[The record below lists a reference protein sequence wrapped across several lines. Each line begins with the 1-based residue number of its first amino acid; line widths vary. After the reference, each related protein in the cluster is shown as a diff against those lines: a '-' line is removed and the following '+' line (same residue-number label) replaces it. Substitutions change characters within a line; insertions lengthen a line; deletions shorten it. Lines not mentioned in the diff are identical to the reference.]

1 MKTIEEQIE
10 SQIKKLKSQLT
21 GNLFADGEI
30 QQEIYDLKKILNPR
44 IEQHPEEDTDESCLN
59 CGS

>member
-44 IEQHPEEDTDESCLN
+44 IEENPEEDTDDGCLN

>member
-1 MKTIEEQIE
+1 
-10 SQIKKLKSQLT
+10 
-21 GNLFADGEI
+21 LFADGEI

-44 IEQHPEEDTDESCLN
+44 IAEHPEEDNDEGCLN

>member
-1 MKTIEEQIE
+1 MDSTED
-10 SQIKKLKSQLT
+10 QIKRKIEQLKSQLT

-44 IEQHPEEDTDESCLN
+44 IAEHPEEDTDEGCLN

>member
-1 MKTIEEQIE
+1 MDSTED
-10 SQIKKLKSQLT
+10 QIKRKIEQLKSQLT

-44 IEQHPEEDTDESCLN
+44 IAELPCGQWQNNSCLIN
-59 CGS
+59 

>member
-10 SQIKKLKSQLT
+10 SKIQKLKSQLT

-44 IEQHPEEDTDESCLN
+44 IAEHPEEDNHDGCLN

>member
-1 MKTIEEQIE
+1 MEALED
-10 SQIKKLKSQLT
+10 QIKKKIEQLKSQLT
-21 GNLFADGEI
+21 GNLFTDGEL
-30 QQEIYDLKKILNPR
+30 QQEIYELKKILNPR

>member
-1 MKTIEEQIE
+1 MEALED
-10 SQIKKLKSQLT
+10 QIKKKIEQLKSQLT

-30 QQEIYDLKKILNPR
+30 QQEIYELKKILNPR
-44 IEQHPEEDTDESCLN
+44 IAEHPEEDTNDGCLN

>member
-1 MKTIEEQIE
+1 MDLEEQIN
-10 SQIKKLKSQLT
+10 KKIEQLRLQLT

-44 IEQHPEEDTDESCLN
+44 IAEHPEEDNDEGCLSCS
-59 CGS
+59 G

>member
-1 MKTIEEQIE
+1 MKTLEEQIKN
-10 SQIKKLKSQLT
+10 QIEKLKSKLT
-21 GNLFADGEI
+21 GNLLEDLEI

-44 IEQHPEEDTDESCLN
+44 IAEHPEEDTEGCIN

>member
-10 SQIKKLKSQLT
+10 SKIQKLKSQLT

-44 IEQHPEEDTDESCLN
+44 IEEHPEEDTDDYCLN